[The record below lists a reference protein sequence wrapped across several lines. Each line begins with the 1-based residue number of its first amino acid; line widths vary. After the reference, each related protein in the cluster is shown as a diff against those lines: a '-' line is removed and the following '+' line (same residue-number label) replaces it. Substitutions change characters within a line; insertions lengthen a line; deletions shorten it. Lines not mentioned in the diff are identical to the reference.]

1 MGMGE
6 MFTNNADFSALLTTT
21 KRLQVS
27 NIIHKAIIEVNE
39 YGVASTGK

>member
-6 MFTNNADFSALLTTT
+6 MFTSSADFSALLTTT
-21 KRLQVS
+21 EPSKVS